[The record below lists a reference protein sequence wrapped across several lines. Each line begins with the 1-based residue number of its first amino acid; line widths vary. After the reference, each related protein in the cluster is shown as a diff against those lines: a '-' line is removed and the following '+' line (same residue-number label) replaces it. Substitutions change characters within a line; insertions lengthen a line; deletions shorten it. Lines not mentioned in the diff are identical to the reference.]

1 MVFTCDKHRNV
12 TGMLHEIPENVSE
25 LITVVNDVS
34 IGVDQF
40 SSFHDLLITKYKI

>member
-1 MVFTCDKHRNV
+1 
-12 TGMLHEIPENVSE
+12 MLHEIPEDVNE

-40 SSFHDLLITKYKI
+40 SSLFILIY

>member
-1 MVFTCDKHRNV
+1 MVFTCDKLRNL

-34 IGVDQF
+34 IGVEEEN
-40 SSFHDLLITKYKI
+40 KIYTRG